1 MDISERRDLY
11 KTSNKFSFIKYVVA
25 VKASKLISFLLNL
38 INFLLSLVC
47 IVFYILMTYD
57 PHIFIKYDFFF
68 NFHFSCRIIFI
79 VDFILDLIYMIVEK
93 KFNYLG
99 MAVNIVSIFPF
110 LIMRFICGMKLD
122 LTNNA
127 DMICLSFVIFR
138 ILNIKEFF
146 KLFKSEDKRELF
158 DKVATI
164 SSLSIIFTVEL
175 NVIENTQIIGKYWL
189 FLERD
194 CQDTY
199 YCDGQNEHLHNTFF
213 FIMTLLTTIGY
224 SSNIRS
230 VLGKIIVSIVIIF
243 QYGLLIFFISTIISI
258 FYLKSPYSR
267 MSYKLI
273 DNVEFILVTGN
284 ISIGSITILLQEY
297 FHPDHGENEKH
308 LLILLPH
315 PPDADMKQ
323 LLKLYKNRLF
333 YFEGNCFNLNDLE
346 RVMFRKTKMIILL
359 ANKQTDNDTEEDD
372 KTIIRAMTIK
382 KHFMA
387 LEQKENME
395 RIKLAKFHI
404 HLKEKGPENKE
415 NKLIMQLIKPESE
428 HHFES
433 NIFTNN
439 KDQIVCINELK
450 LGLLSKSCPCP
461 GIITLLTNLIT
472 TNNLVEDNDK
482 AKEIVEENGWMKDYI
497 EGKDYEIYKIS
508 LNSKRG
514 YYFGDIVNMVYNS
527 NNGIILFGLHIE
539 SNVTQDSIVYLSP
552 LTFKLPKD
560 DQTISIFG
568 YLLAKDQNEAT
579 IVMNNLK
586 ADKIDPKSLKFNNM
600 NRASSGD
607 PFKQFNI
614 YNKMNDFGDYQEED
628 EKQDNIFIDA
638 NIQGKYLTDKILL
651 SNSYHVSSEQI
662 LKENAIYNNL
672 QNKLVLKRGHIIIC
686 GISQNLID
694 FIKPIRAKY
703 IPKEDCPSIVILN
716 PKLPDDKIWNSIS
729 YFDEIFLVQGNPM
742 KRKDLLRAGILAASK
757 VVILSPSLNE
767 ITAFKNHK
775 KEEKKDDEDEE
786 EDNNSNVR
794 SLTREEEN
802 LLDSKTILNYNLIT
816 EMKSDIFCLIELINP
831 NNISLI
837 KNKSRKNV
845 DEYVFIKAGL
855 DITLTASFATGEVY
869 YSNVMDNLM
878 SQIYYNPNLLGVIKK
893 LIMGENQKKIINNS
907 LRKYYN
913 IKSGNLYLIDMPP
926 LEDIK
931 DISIN
936 KDKNDDKDEA
946 QLEISFKEVFK
957 YLLIH
962 KKMITI
968 GLYKRYSHK
977 KESVNIGS
985 SKKRKTLMKNNI
997 NTLYNSEENFYY
1009 VVTSPSPD
1017 FKVGN
1022 KDKLFVISTIYPGK
1036 NFDNKMNDNSIQN
1049 NDQFNLD
1056 KNEMDRQSNK
1066 MRNLESK
1073 QNLDREGEKKL
1084 EKINDTI
1091 EDMKSVLNS
1100 TKESLFELG
1109 NRSKAMIPE
1118 SIKSTITNI
1127 YNTNSLPKL

>member
-1 MDISERRDLY
+1 MDILEKKDLF
-11 KTSNKFSFIKYVVA
+11 KSTNKFSLIKYILSL
-25 VKASKLISFLLNL
+25 KASIISSFIINL
-38 INFLLSLVC
+38 INFLLSFTC
-47 IVFYILMTYD
+47 MVFYILMTYN
-57 PHIFIKYDFFF
+57 PHIFIIYKFFF
-68 NFHFSCRIIFI
+68 YFHFSCRLIFLL
-79 VDFILDLIYMIVEK
+79 DFIFELIYQIIEK
-93 KFNYLG
+93 KFNFLSL
-99 MAVNIVSIFPF
+99 AVDVVSIFPF
-110 LIMRFICGMKLD
+110 LITHFVIGMKLD
-122 LTNNA
+122 LKNNL
-127 DMICLSFVIFR
+127 DMIFTSFIIFR
-138 ILNIKEFF
+138 ILKIKEFF

-164 SSLSIIFTVEL
+164 LSLSIIFSVEL
-175 NVIENTQIIGKYWL
+175 NIIENTQMIGKYWL

-194 CQDTY
+194 CLDTY
-199 YCDGQNEHLHNTFF
+199 YCDGENEHIHNTFF

-224 SSNIRS
+224 SSYIKS

-243 QYGLLIFFISTIISI
+243 QYGILIFFISTIISI

-267 MSYKLI
+267 MSYKLL
-273 DNVEFILVTGN
+273 DNVEFIIVTGN
-284 ISIGSITILLQEY
+284 ISIGSITILAQEY

-308 LLILLPH
+308 LLILLPR
-315 PPDADMKQ
+315 PPDSDMKQ
-323 LLKLYKNRLF
+323 LMKLYKNKLF
-333 YFEGNCFNLNDLE
+333 YFEGDCFNLNDLE
-346 RVMFRKTKMIILL
+346 RVMFRKAKMIILL

-372 KTIIRAMTIK
+372 KTIIRAMNIK

-387 LEQKENME
+387 LEQKDNIE
-395 RIKLAKFHI
+395 RKKLAKLFNMN
-404 HLKEKGPENKE
+404 KEKIPDNKD

-428 HHFES
+428 YHFES

-450 LGLLSKSCPCP
+450 LGLLSKSCLCP
-461 GIITLLTNLIT
+461 GIITLLTNLIS

-482 AKEIVEENGWMKDYI
+482 AKEIIEENGWMNDYI

-527 NNGIILFGLHIE
+527 NNGVILFGLHIE
-539 SNVTQDSIVYLSP
+539 SNATQDSIVYLSP

-560 DQTISIFG
+560 DQTISIYG

-586 ADKIDPKSLKFNNM
+586 ADKLEPKNLKFNNM
-600 NRASSGD
+600 NRVNPED

-614 YNKMNDFGDYQEED
+614 YNKMNDFGDFHEE
-628 EKQDNIFIDA
+628 ESKQDNTLLDA
-638 NIQGKYLTDKILL
+638 NIQGKYLTDKIIL

-662 LKENAIYNNL
+662 LKENAVYTTL

-694 FIKPIRAKY
+694 FIKPLRAKY

-742 KRKDLLRAGILAASK
+742 KRKDLLRAGILSASK
-757 VVILSPSLNE
+757 VVILSSSLNE
-767 ITAFKNHK
+767 LVAYKSHK
-775 KEEKKDDEDEE
+775 KEEKKDDD
-786 EDNNSNVR
+786 DKTSKVR
-794 SLTREEEN
+794 SLTREEEE
-802 LLDSKTILNYNLIT
+802 LLDSKTVIKYNFIT
-816 EMKSDIFCLIELINP
+816 DIKSDIFCLIELINP

-845 DEYVFIKAGL
+845 DEYTFIKAGL
-855 DITLTASFATGEVY
+855 DITLTTSFATGEVY

-893 LIMGENQKKIINNS
+893 FIMGENQKKIINNS
-907 LRKYYN
+907 LKKYYN

-931 DISIN
+931 DIYIN
-936 KDKNDDKDEA
+936 KDKNDKDEDIPA
-946 QLEISFKEVFK
+946 EINFKEIFK

-968 GLYKRYSHK
+968 GLYKKYSPK
-977 KESVNIGS
+977 KENINIES
-985 SKKRKTLMKNNI
+985 SKKRKTFIRNDINN
-997 NTLYNSEENFYY
+997 LYNSEQNHYY

-1017 FKVGN
+1017 FKVTN

-1036 NFDNKMNDNSIQN
+1036 NNDLKMNSDNQIQN

-1056 KNEMDRQSNK
+1056 KNEMDRQNNK
-1066 MRNLESK
+1066 MKSLESK

-1091 EDMKSVLNS
+1091 DEMKILLNS
-1100 TKESLFELG
+1100 TKDTLLDLG
-1109 NRSKAMIPE
+1109 IKTKQIIPD

-1127 YNTNSLPKL
+1127 YQTNNLP